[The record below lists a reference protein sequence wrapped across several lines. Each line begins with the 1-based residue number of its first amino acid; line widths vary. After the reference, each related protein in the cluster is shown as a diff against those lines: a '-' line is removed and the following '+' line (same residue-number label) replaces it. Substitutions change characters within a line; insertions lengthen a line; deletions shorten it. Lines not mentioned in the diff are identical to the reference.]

1 MGAAT
6 DLGVTSAI
14 GGSGA
19 LTKLGDGSLTLQADN
34 SYTGGTTISGG
45 ILHLGAGGVDP
56 PPAAS
61 WAT

>member
-34 SYTGGTTISGG
+34 SYTGAPRSLAASCTW
-45 ILHLGAGGVDP
+45 AAAGVDP